1 MSNVHLVVKI
11 GICSTVQ
18 DLMYWSEWDSHRI
31 YSADKFHGR
40 NVTAVTQ
47 RLAGVPM
54 GLQLVNT
61 VA

>member
-1 MSNVHLVVKI
+1 
-11 GICSTVQ
+11 
-18 DLMYWSEWDSHRI
+18 MYWSEWDSHRI

-61 VA
+61 IAYIASDDV